1 MFKKLNFYIIF
12 KGPVAIQMAK
22 LAIDSG
28 VQLDIDSALKIEE
41 LCYSRVIPTKDRLEG
56 LNSFLEKRAP
66 KYIGE

>member
-1 MFKKLNFYIIF
+1 
-12 KGPVAIQMAK
+12 MAK
-22 LAIDSG
+22 LA
-28 VQLDIDSALKIEE
+28 IDSALKIEE